1 MNAELPGL
9 VCPACHAPLG
19 APDGDYRCTSCDTT
33 YRIADGIPV
42 FSEEVA
48 ATYDGYDTAFFP
60 ELARVEAEN
69 FWFVNRNKLI
79 QRNLEAHFPG
89 GGSFLEIGC
98 GTGFV
103 LTGVADTNLGYRLHG
118 SEIHLE
124 GLAFAKSRLPDAH
137 FFQVDARRLPFSEAF
152 DVIGA
157 FDVIEHIDE
166 DDTVLAQIRRAVK
179 PNGGLMLTVPQH
191 GFLWSEVDAISG
203 HKRRYE
209 PGELEA
215 KVESAGFEILY
226 TTSFMSL
233 LLPALFLS
241 RKKND
246 ATTKTSDDVMKQFEI
261 GRLTNAVLSRV
272 MQAERLLLGVPSV
285 TLPMGS
291 SRLIVARAR

>member
-1 MNAELPGL
+1 MSGL
-9 VCPACHAPLG
+9 VCPACRAPLS
-19 APDGDYRCTSCDTT
+19 APDGAYVCTGCDAT
-33 YRIADGIPV
+33 YRIADGIGV
-42 FSEEVA
+42 FSEEIA
-48 ATYDGYDTAFFP
+48 ANYDGYDAAFFP

-79 QRNLEAHFPG
+79 QRQLEQHFPG
-89 GGSFLEIGC
+89 GGRFLEIGC

-103 LTGVADTNLGYRLHG
+103 LTGVRDTGLGYDLHG

-124 GLAFAKSRLPDAH
+124 GLAFAKSRLPEAK
-137 FFQVDARRLPFSEAF
+137 FFQVDARRLPFADAF
-152 DVIGA
+152 DVVGA
-157 FDVIEHIDE
+157 FDVVEHIDE
-166 DDTVLAQIRRAVK
+166 DDTVLGQIRGAVK
-179 PNGGLMLTVPQH
+179 HGGGLMLTVPQH
-191 GFLWSEVDAISG
+191 GFLWSEVDTISG

-215 KVESAGFEILY
+215 KVEAAGFSILY

-233 LLPALFLS
+233 LLPALYLA

-246 ATTKTSDDVMKQFEI
+246 ATTKNSDDVMKQFAI

-272 MQAERLLLGVPSV
+272 MQAERLLLGVPSL

-291 SRLIVARAR
+291 SRLIVARAV